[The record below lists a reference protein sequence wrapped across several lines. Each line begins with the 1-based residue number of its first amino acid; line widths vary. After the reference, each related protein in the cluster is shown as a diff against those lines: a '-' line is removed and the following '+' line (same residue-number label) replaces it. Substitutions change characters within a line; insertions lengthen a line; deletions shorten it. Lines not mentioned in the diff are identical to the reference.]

1 VATRRA
7 PRSTHYKFEELV
19 EGVTFG
25 RARAEGTAL
34 SNTGLIDLGGS
45 TLVFDT
51 GLTLRAAA
59 DIRSASLALTD
70 RTPSLAANS
79 HWHLDHLLGNQVF
92 AARPIYATKRTIEI
106 LLEKRAELESEL
118 NRGKIETEIR
128 EIEANARA
136 ATTEAGRAP
145 YEFVLRINRALLEEL
160 IELKLTLPSSGFE
173 GELRLPGDRQARLL
187 TFGSGHT
194 DSDAILFLPESRI
207 LFAGDLVVSGNH
219 PNLTSGN
226 PEHWLT
232 VLDKIDELRPEQI
245 ATGHGPIGSRETV
258 AEMRDYIETM
268 LDLAQKT
275 GDGPIPARFARWAE
289 PDQFSGNLA
298 YVRGRSTAVGP
309 TTDRTV

>member
-1 VATRRA
+1 
-7 PRSTHYKFEELV
+7 
-19 EGVTFG
+19 
-25 RARAEGTAL
+25 
-34 SNTGLIDLGGS
+34 
-45 TLVFDT
+45 
-51 GLTLRAAA
+51 
-59 DIRSASLALTD
+59 
-70 RTPSLAANS
+70 
-79 HWHLDHLLGNQVF
+79 
-92 AARPIYATKRTIEI
+92 
-106 LLEKRAELESEL
+106 
-118 NRGKIETEIR
+118 
-128 EIEANARA
+128 
-136 ATTEAGRAP
+136 
-145 YEFVLRINRALLEEL
+145 
-160 IELKLTLPSSGFE
+160 
-173 GELRLPGDRQARLL
+173 
-187 TFGSGHT
+187 
-194 DSDAILFLPESRI
+194 
-207 LFAGDLVVSGNH
+207 VVSGNH